1 MDHSSRARPVRT
13 PHRSPGVC
21 PFPGHRP
28 RGGPAHARS
37 TARVPP
43 TTDVPQHLATLLT
56 SSHTHYVSASAARR
70 LPISMSI
77 PARPAPPPCAL
88 SALPPP
94 LPVTALANSGT
105 SLPAVRPFSWAAEVV
120 ATTKLT
126 FPSD

>member
-37 TARVPP
+37 TARVPS
-43 TTDVPQHLATLLT
+43 TTDVPQDLATLLT
-56 SSHTHYVSASAARR
+56 SSHTHDVSATADRSM
-70 LPISMSI
+70 PIALSI
-77 PARPAPPPCAL
+77 PAGSDPPPCAM

-94 LPVTALANSGT
+94 LPETALANSGT
-105 SLPAVRPFSWAAEVV
+105 SLPAERPFSWAAEVV
-120 ATTKLT
+120 ATTH
-126 FPSD
+126 